1 MEWLSLKQLAD
12 LLDVSHR
19 QIQRILATGSYKKIP
34 LQVREV
40 KSQKGK
46 PTHLIY
52 WNTGAGLPVP
62 NNSQLK
68 EIVLATPKALP
79 QAVAVT
85 GGSFLGERGAAE
97 AENENQKHTP
107 RAIAPPPSKGAED
120 KELFNGL
127 PPLEGEVVAIAEA
140 GGGALKQPD
149 DMPLSEWF
157 EIVLLRKLNHIDNAN
172 SRKSLASLY
181 RKHFKK
187 TGEIHPA
194 VLIFGKAAKLSGR
207 KSTLEQP
214 IIDRFIEMVKTSADK
229 KHDYFHTHATRKVTV
244 FHYELEREFD
254 CKIEIAKLYSVAK
267 KHKLKRFFEQRD
279 DEQALTKM
287 PSFFAAEPVGALVQM
302 DGVEADYFAI
312 RAPDGKFK
320 KPVFIEFFDFGSRKL
335 LAMHAYWSES
345 NENSVDIFNRFL
357 IENPFAHAV
366 MKIRPDNAKGFLNLK
381 RCLKEIN
388 NHHAKP
394 NGFAFVDDYA
404 KAGAPKEKAHL
415 ESSHRA
421 FHRFEQH
428 IINRIKEKLGATE
441 KVDAQAK
448 VGNQM
453 RAKMVTNLDITLEE
467 LNASGLI
474 EEYMRL
480 HNTRLHRPTEDG
492 VQKKW
497 IPDVRWNAHLAAHE
511 CFRFTEEDCERNR
524 IYGYTK
530 QAATISKEGKITY
543 QKRNYAVSDTALFSR
558 VNSTKV
564 KISAIGNGK
573 LAIFQDN
580 EEGVYLGEALALRA
594 PVKSQKVVNLIEE
607 KRDRAVQGGVL
618 KAIKDKFAA
627 INLNECSLECIER
640 LIEQGLTADLT
651 AQIIEADPKIKF
663 GTKDLLRANKFFYKA
678 GELLTAKQATAISNN
693 VY

>member
-1 MEWLSLKQLAD
+1 MEWLNVRQLAE
-12 LLDVSHR
+12 LLGKSTKTIRRAFD
-19 QIQRILATGSYKKIP
+19 AKSYGGKPLKISK
-34 LQVREV
+34 RTT
-40 KSQKGK
+40 QKGQTEK
-46 PTHLIY
+46 IVLWET
-52 WNTGAGLPVP
+52 
-62 NNSQLK
+62 NNSQAD
-68 EIVLATPKALP
+68 EIVAVPTST
-79 QAVAVT
+79 QAVAVQT
-85 GGSFLGERGAAE
+85 GGYFLDGVDE
-97 AENENQKHTP
+97 AVPIHLQSEAKTVEILGGDYSSKIITP
-107 RAIAPPPSKGAED
+107 AK
-120 KELFNGL
+120 
-127 PPLEGEVVAIAEA
+127 GEVESVSPHFEDESIKKSAASNFLEKPAE
-140 GGGALKQPD
+140 
-149 DMPLSEWF
+149 MPLAEWF

-207 KSTLEQP
+207 KSTLEQS
-214 IIDRFIEMVKTSADK
+214 IVDRFIEMVKTSADK
-229 KHDYFHTHATRKVTV
+229 KHDYFHTYATRKVTV
-244 FHYELEREFD
+244 FHHELEREFD
-254 CKIEIAKLYSVAK
+254 CEIEIAKLYSVAK

-312 RAPDGKFK
+312 RTPDGKFK
-320 KPVFIEFFDFGSRKL
+320 KPTFIEFFDFGSRKL
-335 LAMHAYWSES
+335 LAMYAYWSES

-357 IENPFAHAV
+357 IENQFAHAV

-381 RCLKEIN
+381 RCIKEIN
-388 NHHAKP
+388 NRYSKP
-394 NGFAFVDDYA
+394 NGFTFVDDYA

-428 IINRIKEKLGATE
+428 IINRFKEKVIE

-453 RAKMVTNLDITLEE
+453 RAKTVTHLDITLEE
-467 LNASGLI
+467 LNASGVV

-480 HNTRLHRPTEDG
+480 HNTKQHRFTEDG
-492 VQKKW
+492 VQKRW
-497 IPDVRWNAHLAAHE
+497 IPDERWNAHLAAHE

-543 QKRNYAVSDTALFSR
+543 QKRNYAVSDSALFSR

-580 EEGVYLGEALALRA
+580 EEGVYLGEALVLRA
-594 PVKSQKVVNLIEE
+594 PAKSQKVVDLIEE

-627 INLNECSLECIER
+627 INLNEYSLERIER

-678 GELLTAKQATAISNN
+678 GELLTAKQATVSSIN